1 MKRYAALAP
10 RHKRGRAREGGM
22 EGNGVYSKRKSKG
35 QVRAM
40 DEGTERGRNEQK

>member
-22 EGNGVYSKRKSKG
+22 EGNGVY
-35 QVRAM
+35 
-40 DEGTERGRNEQK
+40 RGSAKAKDR